1 MRSLWRYK
9 VMLLEHWCTMAKT
22 RKGKKEASS
31 WSKEHSL
38 VMESSYATPAITI
51 IRGSGCYL
59 VDVDGKR
66 YLDFLGGIATN
77 ALGAA
82 HPDLIG
88 AVTRQMKRVSHLSNF
103 YANPESLKLARELQ
117 LMVGDD
123 QARIFF
129 SNSGAEA
136 NEAAIKI
143 SRLTGRTRLVATTGS
158 FHGRTMGALSLTG
171 QDKKQRPF
179 RPLLKDVKFVP
190 YGDLKAMKR
199 AITKRTAMVIVEPI
213 QGENG
218 VIVAPVGYLK
228 GIQERCAETGTLFAV
243 DAIQTGV
250 GRCGSWFGWD
260 EEIAPDLITIAKG
273 IGGGLPLAATIIRGR
288 SPHFSPGEHGST
300 FGGNPVAAAAANQVL
315 ATIKKKNLMKH
326 VLEMGSLIK
335 AEAAKVEGVLD
346 VRGRGL
352 LLGIVLERSFAK
364 EIVLDLADRGVL
376 ANATSENVIRI
387 APPLIIGKRE
397 VSTFTKALAESLN
410 MRMRAS

>member
-1 MRSLWRYK
+1 MD
-9 VMLLEHWCTMAKT
+9 
-22 RKGKKEASS
+22 KKNIEFATL
-31 WSKEHSL
+31 HRN
-38 VMESSYATPAITI
+38 VMESSYATPTLTVVEGKGA
-51 IRGSGCYL
+51 YL
-59 VDVDGKR
+59 YDVEGNR
-66 YLDFLGGIATN
+66 YLDFLSGIATN

-82 HPDLIG
+82 HPALIK
-88 AVTRQMKRVSHLSNF
+88 AVTNQMKKVSHLSNI
-103 YANPESLKLARELQ
+103 YANPQSLELAATLRKFS
-117 LMVGDD
+117 GDD
-123 QARIFF
+123 TARVFF
-129 SNSGAEA
+129 INSGAEA
-136 NEAAIKI
+136 IETAIKV
-143 SRLTGRTRLVATTGS
+143 SRLTGRKKIVATYGS

-218 VIVAPVGYLK
+218 VIVTPVGYLK
-228 GIQERCAETGTLFAV
+228 GIQERCAKTGTLFAV

-260 EEIAPDLITIAKG
+260 EEIAPDLITVAKG

-315 ATIKKKNLMKH
+315 ATIKKKDLMKH
-326 VLEMGSLIK
+326 ALEMGSLIK

-352 LLGIVLERSFAK
+352 LLGIVLERPVAK
-364 EIVLDLADRGVL
+364 EIVLDLAHRGVL